1 MPWFMRLIGALTMIA
16 AMPALA
22 EEGSTPTSGAT
33 AAPTRAE
40 IFQSGH
46 SQTVIDQDQLSK
58 LGPMASPAQGMV
70 FTPGGRATSP
80 GVIGG
85 PGGRVMLDGLGA
97 GGR

>member
-1 MPWFMRLIGALTMIA
+1 MMMISVL
-16 AMPALA
+16 PALA
-22 EEGSTPTSGAT
+22 EEGSTSTPGAT
-33 AAPTRAE
+33 TAPTRTE

-58 LGPMASPAQGMV
+58 VGPMASPAQGMV

-80 GVIGG
+80 GLIGG